1 MGGSGYINLMC
12 QVEENSMTTSNN
24 VPQMEDVAS
33 VGTRISWGAI
43 LAGSMVALAMY
54 FLLSTLAVAVGWSIH
69 DRVDPTKLE
78 MAAVVWTFLMTA
90 LSLFVGGLITSLF
103 TAGENK
109 MEAMLYGAIMW
120 AVLVV
125 ALLHLGSS
133 GVRTGFTAMAA
144 SAHTVQTSPAPN
156 SGNEAADVE
165 SRRVTREAANRAA
178 WYAFFGT
185 WLSLFAAVAGSV
197 VGAGPTFRLVNQTPG
212 RRVAIN

>member
-1 MGGSGYINLMC
+1 
-12 QVEENSMTTSNN
+12 MTTSNN

-43 LAGSMVALAMY
+43 LAGSMVALAIY
-54 FLLSTLAVAVGWSIH
+54 FLLSTLAVAAGMSIH
-69 DRVDPTKLE
+69 DRVDPTKLQT
-78 MAAVVWTFLMTA
+78 AAVIWAFLTTA
-90 LSLFVGGLITSLF
+90 VALFVGGLITSLF

-133 GVRTGFTAMAA
+133 GARTGFNAMAM
-144 SAHTVQTSPAPN
+144 SAHTVQTTPAPS
-156 SGNEAADVE
+156 SGDAAADAE
-165 SRRVTREAANRAA
+165 NRRVALEAANKAA

-185 WLSLFAAVAGSV
+185 WLSLFAAVGGSL
-197 VGAGPTFRLVNQTPG
+197 VGAGPTFRLVGQTPA
-212 RRVAIN
+212 RRAVIN